1 MPDVTGWS
9 EEELL
14 DYENGLAAQEFLSSP
29 RQQEAYLDAYRVAAM
44 RAIDEGLGTQWL
56 RDEERRL
63 RHMTVPC
70 LVGYST
76 HGTGS
81 SVSGPEMSASS
92 SDGLDLALA
101 YGKRCWMTSLCGTPE
116 SVSAVMVNRRSKR

>member
-14 DYENGLAAQEFLSSP
+14 DHENGLAAQESLSSP
-29 RQQEAYLDAYRVAAM
+29 RQEAYLDAYRVAAM

-63 RHMTVPC
+63 RSLNLAELTAYSAQECDAAGTV
-70 LVGYST
+70 
-76 HGTGS
+76 GTGQQ
-81 SVSGPEMSASS
+81 
-92 SDGLDLALA
+92 GLLDDR
-101 YGKRCWMTSLCGTPE
+101 GKR
-116 SVSAVMVNRRSKR
+116 